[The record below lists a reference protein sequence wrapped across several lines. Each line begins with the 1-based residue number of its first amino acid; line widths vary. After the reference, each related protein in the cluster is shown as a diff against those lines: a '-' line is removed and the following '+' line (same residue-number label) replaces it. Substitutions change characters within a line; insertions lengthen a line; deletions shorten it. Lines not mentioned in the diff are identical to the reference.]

1 MAGNTHRSMRSMK
14 SDVKSAGLRTLAV
27 SRRATESSY
36 GLEVAEPCGAEVGG
50 GLALVAAK

>member
-1 MAGNTHRSMRSMK
+1 MK